1 MLNDWGEGGYLMW
14 RFPELDFVM
23 NGYGDIYTDDEIER
37 NFRMDAHRPRL
48 GGRRQGDRCATYA
61 LLRPG
66 SQLAYGLETSR
77 AGMCCTAATTFV
89 LLEAPDD
96 WPTPD

>member
-23 NGYGDIYTDDEIER
+23 NGYGDIYTDDELAR
-37 NFRMDAHRPRL
+37 NYRMDGDRRRL
-48 GGRRQGDRCATYA
+48 GGRRQGDRSDGTRCS
-61 LLRPG
+61 RPG
-66 SQLAYGLETSR
+66 SKLAYGLRQLEGWTV
-77 AGMCCTAATTFV
+77 TASQRQLV
-89 LLEAPDD
+89 LLEAPAG